1 MAHCSIAP
9 GAITRVAPVL
19 DKTVVI
25 TGATSGIGE
34 VAALRLAERGARVVF
49 VARDR
54 ARARATLARLRA
66 AGPGRAHAVHFAD
79 LSVLAEQRRVGA
91 EIAAAEPCIDVLL
104 NNAGALTMGQTTTV
118 DGLAV
123 TFAVNHLAYYVLTL
137 LLLPSLQALP
147 EARIVCTASRAHR
160 QGRIDYEHLQRDGM
174 SGYAQSKLAN
184 VLFVRRLAQLLEGG
198 TTTVNALH
206 PGFVATR
213 FADNGG
219 YGWRALMRGVKAVA
233 AITPEEGAQT
243 LTYLAQ
249 SDEVTRRSGGYY
261 VRCALSE
268 TAKQA
273 HNDADAERLWQLS
286 AQLTGVDFRPASPP
300 G

>member
-1 MAHCSIAP
+1 M
-9 GAITRVAPVL
+9 
-19 DKTVVI
+19 VI

-34 VAALRLAERGARVVF
+34 IAALELASRGARVVF

-54 ARARATLARLRA
+54 DRARATLARLLA

-91 EIAAAEPCIDVLL
+91 EIAATEPRIDVLL
-104 NNAGALTMGQTTTV
+104 NNAGALSMGRTKTV

-123 TFAVNHLAYYVLTL
+123 TFATNHLAYYVLTV
-137 LLLPSLQALP
+137 LLLPRLQASP
-147 EARIVCTASRAHR
+147 EGRIVCTASRAHR
-160 QGRIDYEHLQRDGM
+160 QGRIDFEHLQRDGI

-184 VLFVRRLAQLLEGG
+184 LLFVRRLAQMLAG
-198 TTTVNALH
+198 TRTTVNALH

-219 YGWRALMRGVKAVA
+219 VAWRALMRCVKAAA
-233 AITPEEGAQT
+233 AITPEYGART

-249 SDEVTRRSGGYY
+249 SDEVAGQSGGYY
-261 VRCALSE
+261 VRCALRQTSV
-268 TAKQA
+268 QA
-273 HNDADAERLWQLS
+273 RSDADARRLWQLS
-286 AQLTGVDFRPASPP
+286 AQLTGVSLDESLSPV
-300 G
+300 